1 MPAGLPTV
9 SFPLGETG
17 HLGTRDRENEEILM
31 SLRPVLWLPVLVNK
45 IGEILIFFKRII
57 LIYL

>member
-45 IGEILIFFKRII
+45 IGEILIFFKR
-57 LIYL
+57 